1 MTVPQD
7 YRVRDLTAEDL
18 AEIERWRYDGP
29 WSAYDSDGRLDPDLG
44 YWAVEGDDG
53 RLAGFGCLG
62 ADARVPG
69 LGEAAGV
76 LDVGVGMRPDLVGRG
91 SGARFAAEFLDFAAG
106 RAAGDPAGGSVDRF
120 RVVVKDWNAR
130 SLRLVERLGFVRTG
144 THEVVQDGAV
154 ETYVVLERPV
164 RPG

>member
-1 MTVPQD
+1 MTGGPEASGS
-7 YRVRDLTAEDL
+7 YRVRDLTDDDL
-18 AEIERWRYDGP
+18 AAIEGWRYEGP
-29 WSAYDSDGRLDPDLG
+29 WAVYDSDGRLDPHLG
-44 YWAVEGDDG
+44 YWAVEGADG

-69 LGEAAGV
+69 LADADGV
-76 LDVGVGMRPDLVGRG
+76 VDVGVGMRPDLVGRG
-91 SGARFAAEFLDFAAG
+91 TGSRFASAFLDFAAG
-106 RAAGDPAGGSVDRF
+106 RVAAERF
-120 RVVVKDWNAR
+120 RVVVKDWNGR

-144 THEVVQDGAV
+144 THRVERDGGA

>member
-1 MTVPQD
+1 VSVPRA
-7 YRVRDLTAEDL
+7 YRVRDLTEDDL
-18 AEIERWRYDGP
+18 AEIERWRYVGP
-29 WSAYDSDGRLDPDLG
+29 WSAYDSDGRLDPDLC
-44 YWAVEGDDG
+44 YCAIEGDDG

-69 LGEAAGV
+69 LGDAAGV

-91 SGARFAAEFLDFAAG
+91 SGQRFAAAFLDFAAG
-106 RAAGDPAGGSVDRF
+106 HPGLDGSVDRF

-130 SLRLVERLGFVRTG
+130 SLRLVERLGFVPTG
-144 THEVVQDGAV
+144 THVVVQDGAT
-154 ETYVVLERPV
+154 ETYVVLERSV